1 MSDVLV
7 VIPTYNEIDN
17 VSLMIEKIFSLT
29 KDFHILIVDDSSPDG
44 TGKVVKSLQKKHFD
58 NLFLLERKKKE
69 GLGLA
74 YIAGF
79 NWGLSK
85 KYNYFIQM
93 DCDFSHDPNDLVRL
107 YKSCNID
114 KNDLAIGSRYISGIN
129 VVNWPMSRILLSY
142 FASKYVRFF
151 TCMNIR
157 DTTAG
162 FNCYSREVFENI
174 NFNKI
179 KFSGYGFQIEMK
191 FRVWK
196 MGFKIKEIPII
207 FRDRERGKSKISGG
221 IIWEGVFG
229 VFGLL
234 LRSLIFRKEFKRKI
248 K

>member
-1 MSDVLV
+1 MA
-7 VIPTYNEIDN
+7 ITTRKTI
-17 VSLMIEKIFSLT
+17 
-29 KDFHILIVDDSSPDG
+29 ILILDG
-44 TGKVVKSLQKKHFD
+44 II
-58 NLFLLERKKKE
+58 FLINETTT
-69 GLGLA
+69 LA
-74 YIAGF
+74 TE
-79 NWGLSK
+79 STTK
-85 KYNYFIQM
+85 TE
-93 DCDFSHDPNDLVRL
+93 S
-107 YKSCNID
+107 
-114 KNDLAIGSRYISGIN
+114 AI
-129 VVNWPMSRILLSY
+129 
-142 FASKYVRFF
+142 
-151 TCMNIR
+151 
-157 DTTAG
+157 TTAG

-221 IIWEGVFG
+221 IIWEGVIG